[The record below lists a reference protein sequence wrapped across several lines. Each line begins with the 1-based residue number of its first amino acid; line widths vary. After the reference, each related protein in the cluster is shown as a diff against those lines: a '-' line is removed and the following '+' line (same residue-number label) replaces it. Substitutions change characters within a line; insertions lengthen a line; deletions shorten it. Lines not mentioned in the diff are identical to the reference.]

1 MKRWKLAALV
11 TGVMTLALSSVWL
24 RLQVVRTSYEINQ
37 QDKLIKNLL
46 LEKET
51 LEAELARLKSPER
64 LERLAKSE
72 FQMEQASVNRILS
85 VKAPFHI
92 SNPAITLDKTSRILI
107 KNPTKPSLALNE
119 KN

>member
-1 MKRWKLAALV
+1 MRRWKLV
-11 TGVMTLALSSVWL
+11 SVISSVIVLALSSVWL

-64 LERLAKSE
+64 LEKLARSE
-72 FQMEQASVNRILS
+72 FQMEQASV
-85 VKAPFHI
+85 
-92 SNPAITLDKTSRILI
+92 SRILPV
-107 KNPTKPSLALNE
+107 KTSLKTSLALNE